1 MDSSYMEARSRSY
14 AGAVILA
21 ILLTLFSTAAPA
33 ASPTE
38 EIKGAIDRVIRI
50 LNRTDLLAGGKR
62 EARREIL
69 RAEIR
74 PVFDFEEMAKRS
86 LGIHWRRRTPE
97 ERAQF
102 VKLYTELLENSY
114 LGKIESYKGE
124 RIRYVKESLDPPY
137 AEVATLI
144 VTKKEQEIKVDYR
157 LLLAGGRWRIYD
169 VVIEGI
175 SLVNNYRSQFGAILQ
190 KSSFDELVRKLRSS
204 VRESSGA

>member
-1 MDSSYMEARSRSY
+1 VAL
-14 AGAVILA
+14 ALLLA
-21 ILLTLFSTAAPA
+21 INSTPA
-33 ASPTE
+33 AASSPTE

-50 LNRTDLLAGGKR
+50 LNRKDLLAGEKR

-74 PVFDFEEMAKRS
+74 PVFNFDEMAKRS

-97 ERAQF
+97 ERVQF
-102 VKLYTELLENSY
+102 VKLFTELLENSY

-144 VTKKEQEIKVDYR
+144 VTSKGQDIKIDYR
-157 LLLAGGRWRIYD
+157 LLHAGGRWRIYD

-190 KSSFDELVRKLRSS
+190 KSSFDELVRKLRSN
-204 VRESSGA
+204 VRESAGA